1 MALLTNVESILSI
14 EDVSS
19 LEVDSITR
27 TEDLGINSLSR
38 LVMAIWTVVTC
49 QVKNQSR
56 ILPGERL

>member
-19 LEVDSITR
+19 LEVDSIAR